1 MTASTHQITISI
13 EDVRKYECAVVV
25 VFSFFL
31 LSVIFV
37 EVFVVLFWQCISFL
51 DIEAWLINP
60 FSKKQT
66 LSV

>member
-1 MTASTHQITISI
+1 
-13 EDVRKYECAVVV
+13 
-25 VFSFFL
+25 
-31 LSVIFV
+31 
-37 EVFVVLFWQCISFL
+37 VFVVLFWQCISFL